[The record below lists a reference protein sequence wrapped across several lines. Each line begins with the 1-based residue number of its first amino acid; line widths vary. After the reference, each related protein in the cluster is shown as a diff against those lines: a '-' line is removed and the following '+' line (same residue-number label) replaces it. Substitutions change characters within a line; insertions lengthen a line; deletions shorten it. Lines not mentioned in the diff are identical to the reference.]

1 MLVTEKL
8 RQDIESFRQRML
20 QEQSPNAERWERKT
34 GELEE
39 RVSLLKLR
47 HAELLRKLLESVQD
61 ETDHREPP
69 SETEVQGETD
79 TGISSSERMRMRLTQ
94 KA

>member
-8 RQDIESFRQRML
+8 RQDIESFRQRMR
-20 QEQSPNAERWERKT
+20 QEQSQNAEKWERKT

-47 HAELLRKLLESVQD
+47 HAELLRKLLESAQD
-61 ETDHREPP
+61 ETDHREPTP
-69 SETEVQGETD
+69 ETEIQGEAD
-79 TGISSSERMRMRLTQ
+79 TGISSSERMRMRLAK

>member
-61 ETDHREPP
+61 ETDRREPAP
-69 SETEVQGETD
+69 ETQVQREAD